1 MKIKQI
7 ELAGFKSF
15 ADRSL
20 FQLHNGVTCIVGPNG
35 CGKSNIVD
43 SFRWVL
49 GEQSAKSLR
58 GDKMDELIFQGSAS
72 KKQKGM
78 AEVTLVLSQSNAS
91 SFEDKPENGNGGAS
105 GNETS
110 VDEITVSRRLYRS
123 GESEYLINKRQCRL
137 KDIKD
142 IFLDTGLDVK
152 SYSILDQGKITE
164 IINTKPLDRRFLIEE
179 IAGVM
184 KYKIRKAEALSKL
197 ESSKQNLQRIN
208 DIVYEVKRQINSL
221 DRQVKKAE
229 RYKRLTEESKGVELR
244 IVKREHL
251 GLSSTLKSLLSD
263 LELLR
268 ETDSLKRGELSTL
281 ETRIETKRLEIT
293 NKEKALAELED
304 TLHGKERE
312 VADSEQKIAVLKTI
326 IENRKADISRLI
338 KLQDEIEI
346 KKEELFKKISEL
358 DIAEASLSS
367 GMENISSEIA
377 GKKDQA
383 SEIEI
388 AISTKEAEIENR
400 RKDLFRTSELL
411 SNNKNDLHKLQSSF
425 ENLKYKESHA
435 LKDMDTIKAG
445 TDDLTR
451 SIREAEEF
459 ISKGA
464 DEHSRLRAERDL
476 LTAGIAK
483 LEDEIGSNK
492 AMLSLERET
501 LASNLSRLNSLKELI
516 IDRSLS
522 DFLSETKGNLH
533 FAGTVLSD
541 VVNADKDFEK
551 VIEAA
556 LSDKINSLI
565 IDNIEDVMS
574 ALSIVRDKRLG
585 RTAILYT
592 GYRTQD
598 PGLDR
603 NDDGLSVILN
613 GLKEDSSSVPGNSSL
628 IGRASDFITF
638 ENAEAKNI
646 ADKIL
651 SNTYIVKDLQSAI
664 ELRESRLFNGSTLV
678 TLDGDVIESDG
689 IIFSGQ
695 GKEILKRKKE
705 IKELLLSTEE
715 QQVRIVDIERELT
728 VNADKQTQ
736 QKEALRNIETSIVEV
751 ERDLSLSNQALTT
764 QREEL
769 ERMTKRISFLETELS
784 TISMEKESLEKL
796 IGSKNTEILQFESE
810 KDAISDGIT
819 ILQQALAETRADYE
833 DARAYLTEMKMTLT
847 SYRERIESLQK
858 ERGNITDTIA
868 ENENKKD
875 LSIKEVRESEEKI
888 TESLSELQRLDETI
902 KTLITAADMMK
913 KERADQKEI
922 IDTENQS
929 LISESS
935 SLKII
940 RQDIDAIS
948 QELSGANSKAIEN
961 RLKIENIE
969 NIIRQKYGLEISS
982 ENIELEGTAPSEDE
996 ERFNQ
1001 LSGKVRELGPVN
1013 LGTIEEYEE
1022 LKTRYDFLTK
1032 QQQDLTMSIAELEE
1046 AISRINAST
1055 KRKLREAYD
1064 SLRTKFMEVFSVLFG
1079 GGKADIVLTDEENIL
1094 ESGIDIIAQPP
1105 GKKLQNLNLLSGG
1118 EKALTSLALLFAGF
1132 LLKPSPLC
1140 ILDEVDAPLDESNTV
1155 RFAKMIKELS
1165 NETQFI
1171 VITHNRTTMEVSD
1184 HLYGIT
1190 MEEPGISK
1198 AISLQFAE
1206 VENIG

>member
-1 MKIKQI
+1 MKIRQI

-20 FQLHNGVTCIVGPNG
+20 FHLHSGVTCIVGPNG

-58 GDKMDELIFQGSAS
+58 GEKMDELIFQGSAT
-72 KKQKGM
+72 KKLKGM
-78 AEVTLVLSQSNAS
+78 AEVTLTLSQSDAS
-91 SFEDKPENGNGGAS
+91 ALNEKPDNGNGGTT
-105 GNETS
+105 ETAVS
-110 VDEITVSRRLYRS
+110 ADEIIVSRRLYRS

-164 IINTKPLDRRFLIEE
+164 IINTKPHDRRFLIEE
-179 IAGVM
+179 VAGVM
-184 KYKIRKAEALSKL
+184 KYKVRKAEALSKL

-229 RYKRLTEESKGVELR
+229 RYKRLTEEAKGIELR
-244 IVKREHL
+244 IAKREHI
-251 GLSSTLKSLLSD
+251 GLSGALRSLLSD
-263 LELLR
+263 LERLR

-281 ETRIETKRLEIT
+281 ETRIETKRLEIA
-293 NKEKALAELED
+293 NKERALAELEGS
-304 TLHGKERE
+304 LHEKERE
-312 VADSEQKIAVLKTI
+312 VADSEQKIAVLKTV
-326 IENRKADISRLI
+326 IENLKADISRLLR
-338 KLQDEIEI
+338 LQDEIEI

-358 DIAEASLSS
+358 DTAEVSLSS
-367 GMENISSEIA
+367 NMENISAEITE
-377 GKKDQA
+377 KNDQV
-383 SEIEI
+383 SEIEM

-400 RKDLFRTSELL
+400 RKDLFRTSESL
-411 SNNKNDLHKLQSSF
+411 SNNKNDLHKLQSSL
-425 ENLKYKESHA
+425 ENLKYRESHS

-445 TDDLTR
+445 IEDLAKA
-451 SIREAEEF
+451 IREAEDF

-464 DEHSRLRAERDL
+464 DEHSRLRVERDS
-476 LTAGIAK
+476 LTAEIAK

-492 AMLSLERET
+492 TRLSMERET

-541 VVNADKDFEK
+541 VVNAAKDFEK

-565 IDNIEDVMS
+565 LSNIEDVMS
-574 ALSIVRDKRLG
+574 ALSIVKDKHLG

-598 PGLDR
+598 PRLDR
-603 NDDGLSVILN
+603 NDDGLSYLASTS
-613 GLKEDSSSVPGNSSL
+613 DNSSL

-638 ENAEAKNI
+638 ENPEAKSI

-651 SNTYIVKDLQSAI
+651 SNTYIVKDLQAAI

-678 TLDGDVIESDG
+678 TLDGDVIDSDG

-705 IKELLLSTEE
+705 IKELQLSTGE
-715 QQVRIVDIERELT
+715 QQVRIGDIEKELT
-728 VNADKQTQ
+728 AIADRQTRH
-736 QKEALRNIETSIVEV
+736 KETLRNIETSIVEV
-751 ERDLSLSNQALTT
+751 ERDLSLSNQSLTT
-764 QREEL
+764 QREDF
-769 ERMTKRISFLETELS
+769 ERKAKRISFLETELS
-784 TISMEKESLEKL
+784 TISAEKESLENL
-796 IGSKNTEILQFESE
+796 IGSKNSEILRVEGE
-810 KDAISDGIT
+810 KDTISEGIT
-819 ILQQALAETRADYE
+819 ILQQALAGTRTEYE
-833 DARAYLTEMKMTLT
+833 DARSYLTEMKMTLT
-847 SYRERIESLQK
+847 SYRERIEALQK
-858 ERGNITDTIA
+858 ERVNITDTIA

-875 LSIKEVRESEEKI
+875 LSIKEIRESEEKI
-888 TESLSELQRLDETI
+888 TESLSELQRLDENI
-902 KTLITAADMMK
+902 KTLITAADMMRT
-913 KERADQKEI
+913 ERANQKEI
-922 IDTENQS
+922 IETENQS

-935 SLKII
+935 SLKTI
-940 RQDIDAIS
+940 RHDIDALS

-969 NIIRQKYGLEISS
+969 NIVRQKYGIELAS
-982 ENIELEGTAPSEDE
+982 ENIELEGPEPAEDE

-1001 LSGKVRELGPVN
+1001 LSEKVRELGPVN

-1022 LKTRYDFLTK
+1022 LKNRYDFLTK

-1046 AISRINAST
+1046 AISRINTST
-1055 KRKLREAYD
+1055 KRKLREAYE